1 MFNVLTAGL
10 CGVALGV
17 LFWRFGLPGG
27 LVVGAMIGTG
37 LYQLLATERATSPVA
52 FDFAVQLAAGVSV
65 GLTLNREIV
74 QAAKAAL
81 PWAIISALVFL
92 LVAVLLALLI
102 TRWTGINLV
111 TTLFGLAP
119 GGIGSMGV
127 MAQAEGGKAAIVGLF
142 HTVRVI
148 LTFLLIPLLSRWLS
162 R

>member
-1 MFNVLTAGL
+1 MTSLLTAGL
-10 CGVALGV
+10 CGVALGL

-37 LYQLLATERATSPVA
+37 LYQLFAPERASSPGW
-52 FDFAVQLAAGVSV
+52 FEFAVQLSAGVFI
-65 GLTLNREIV
+65 GLTLNKEV
-74 QAAKAAL
+74 LQAARAAL
-81 PWAIISALVFL
+81 PWAVAASLVFL
-92 LVAVLLALLI
+92 AVGAGMAYLI
-102 TRWTGINLV
+102 TRWTGIGLV
-111 TTLFGLAP
+111 TTLFGMAP

-127 MAQAEGGKAAIVGLF
+127 MAQAEGGKAAIVGVF

>member
-1 MFNVLTAGL
+1 MVNLLTAGL
-10 CGVALGV
+10 CGVALGL

-37 LYQLLATERATSPVA
+37 LYQLLAPERATSPA
-52 FDFAVQLAAGVSV
+52 GFDFVVQLAAGVSI

-81 PWAIISALVFL
+81 PWAVISALVFL
-92 LVAVLLALLI
+92 LVAVLLALVI
-102 TRWTGINLV
+102 TRTTGINLV